1 MNKMN
6 ECIFKIVFL
15 FYWKHSLQLSL
26 FTYHTLNTGEADPV
40 GPVPIDS
47 LFIYHPDKRHELWRF
62 MTYMFLHAGWF
73 HLGFNLL
80 IQLVFGLPLEMVH
93 GSGRIACI
101 YFSGVLAGSLGK
113 LSALPQY
120 FIYPFSFVF
129 VFAFFLVFIT
139 NF

>member
-1 MNKMN
+1 M
-6 ECIFKIVFL
+6 
-15 FYWKHSLQLSL
+15 
-26 FTYHTLNTGEADPV
+26 

-47 LFIYHPDKRHELWRF
+47 LFIYRPDKRHELWRF
-62 MTYMFLHAGWF
+62 MSYMFLHAGWF

-113 LSALPQY
+113 LQSMYLHMLLQVLFNVRILLIRPVARMLG
-120 FIYPFSFVF
+120 
-129 VFAFFLVFIT
+129 FL
-139 NF
+139 

>member
-1 MNKMN
+1 M
-6 ECIFKIVFL
+6 
-15 FYWKHSLQLSL
+15 
-26 FTYHTLNTGEADPV
+26 

-113 LSALPQY
+113 LSAFPQY

-129 VFAFFLVFIT
+129 VFVFFFLAFIT